1 MLKSSENGRRRGF
14 ARVRQV
20 AVTSGTGQ
28 TKSLPLC
35 FICSGSN
42 SRHFIGDCELFKSF
56 SNECKKRS
64 IIDAGRCLNCLALGH
79 VACNCSFPSKC
90 RKCGPTAGNKHA
102 TVLHESYGKTIS
114 VDVKAAEAEPEN
126 ENRSQGDAEGDGQSE
141 RDRVTV
147 RKLIPAINNVLLR
160 TSAVRVINP
169 RTGKSTLVYAQHDTA
184 SQVTL
189 IFKRLK
195 DELNLEVNSDS
206 GVTIRTLAEQTT
218 NGEGLTQFTI
228 QSLTNNEKF
237 DIEKALI
244 VQEFT
249 DEESTLPH
257 SVDVTRLYGAPL

>member
-1 MLKSSENGRRRGF
+1 MSLVIVLS
-14 ARVRQV
+14 RQSV
-20 AVTSGTGQ
+20 VSVDR
-28 TKSLPLC
+28 KPEISMPLYR
-35 FICSGSN
+35 N
-42 SRHFIGDCELFKSF
+42 
-56 SNECKKRS
+56 
-64 IIDAGRCLNCLALGH
+64 
-79 VACNCSFPSKC
+79 
-90 RKCGPTAGNKHA
+90 
-102 TVLHESYGKTIS
+102 ESYGKTIF
-114 VDVKAAEAEPEN
+114 VEVGAAEAEN

-147 RKLIPAINNVLLR
+147 RKLIPATNNVLLR

-189 IFKRLK
+189 ISKRLK
-195 DELNLEVNSDS
+195 DELNLEVNSNS

-218 NGEGLTQFTI
+218 NSEGLTQFTI

-257 SVDVTRLYGAPL
+257 SVNVTRLEHSRGVKIPVISKRKRIDRSIG